1 MLIGHVTF
9 LWLVALQ
16 APATVVL
23 DRIAVV
29 VGKLA
34 IKSSDIDRDLR
45 VTAFLNREPIS
56 FTAEAKRKAAERLI
70 DQQIIRQEIATGDYP
85 RASDKDAASLLK
97 EIRVSRFSGSD
108 DRLRI
113 ELGHYGLT
121 EAELEDRLLWQL
133 TVLRFIN
140 ERFLPG
146 VMVSDDEVRKYYD
159 EHLADLKRKYPRD
172 NSFKTLEPQIRETLE
187 GEQTNKQFEAWLE
200 EARKDAVIEYHEE
213 ALR

>member
-45 VTAFLNREPIS
+45 VIAFLNREPVS

-97 EIRVSRFSGSD
+97 EIQVSRFSGSD

-113 ELGHYGLT
+113 ELRHYGLT
-121 EAELEDRLLWQL
+121 EAQLQDRLLWQL

-146 VMVSDDEVRKYYD
+146 VMVSDDEVQKYYD

-200 EARKDAVIEYHEE
+200 EARKDVVIEYHEE